1 MARPFRWFFLKARG
15 RTFAFKT
22 SAERDFWSIKSR
34 HAEPITNHE
43 FYNENTKSK
52 QKKIKED
59 WPNKAHND
67 EELLEFYMVEMD
79 KVEGRI
85 EKLHRKR
92 RLMKK
97 IIEEKTGCTYK
108 RARPER

>member
-22 SAERDFWSIKSR
+22 SAERDFWSVKSR

-59 WPNKAHND
+59 WPNRDHNN